1 VFGTLDQMLADLV
14 DLVLPRHCYGCGRAG
29 AGLCGTC
36 APIALVAVDCA
47 GLPVIAAGR
56 YEGPLRDAV
65 LAYKERGRRD
75 LARPLAALLGAAVA
89 ALDVPNA
96 LLVPIPSAASAR
108 RARGGDHVLRLSRR
122 VGPSTPAVRLT
133 RAVQDSAGLGAN
145 ARAANL
151 AGAFSARPPRCRG
164 AYAVVV
170 DDIVTTG
177 ATLAEATRALT
188 HAGWHTAGG
197 AVVAAT
203 PLRSTAKPP
212 RVARRRGPV

>member
-1 VFGTLDQMLADLV
+1 LGTIDRMLADLV
-14 DLVLPRHCYGCGRAG
+14 DLVLPRHCYVCGRAG
-29 AGLCGTC
+29 AGLCATC
-36 APIALVAVDCA
+36 VPIALVSVDCA
-47 GLPVIAAGR
+47 GIPVMAAGR

-75 LARPLAALLGAAVA
+75 LATPLAALLAAAVA

-122 VGPSTPAVRLT
+122 VGRYTPALRLT
-133 RAVQDSAGLGAN
+133 RAVHDSTALGAR

-151 AGAFSARPPRCRG
+151 AGAFAARPPQCRG
-164 AYAVVV
+164 ACAVVV
-170 DDIVTTG
+170 DDVVTTG
-177 ATLAEATRALT
+177 TTLAEASRALSC
-188 HAGWHTAGG
+188 AGWRTAGG

-203 PLRSTAKPP
+203 PLRSTAKPS

>member
-1 VFGTLDQMLADLV
+1 MLTDLADLI
-14 DLVLPRHCYGCGRAG
+14 LPRHCYGCGRPG
-29 AGLCGTC
+29 TGLCGAC
-36 APIALVAVDCA
+36 APAALVVVECA
-47 GLPVIAAGR
+47 GIPVIAAGR

-75 LARPLAALLGAAVA
+75 LVKPLAALLATAVA

-108 RARGGDHVLRLSRR
+108 RARGGDHVLRLARR
-122 VGPSTPAVRLT
+122 VGRYKPVLRLT
-133 RAVQDSAGLGAN
+133 RTVQDSTGLGVT

-151 AGAFSARPPRCRG
+151 AGAFAARPPRYDWGC
-164 AYAVVV
+164 AVVV

-188 HAGWHTAGG
+188 RAGWHTAGG

-203 PLRSTAKPP
+203 PLRSTAEPP